1 MLAIKHRGHELSR
14 NILACVLGLALSGT
28 VFAQATTGSIF
39 GTVGGDAAGSTVVVQ
54 GDNGVSRRIPV
65 GADGRYQA
73 GALPVGNYKVM
84 LERQGA
90 VVATHDQVSLR
101 VSSGTQV
108 DFAGAAAAV
117 GTTNLQGVQ
126 VTASALPPIDVS
138 SVDSRTVITA
148 QQLDA
153 LPLARTAEDIALL
166 APGTVTSGSNFT
178 SRIGGGGDLVSFG
191 GASGA
196 ENAYYI
202 NGFNTTDPYKGQG
215 ALQLPYGSIDQQEV
229 LTGGYSS
236 MYGRSDGGVISQ
248 VGKSGTNDW
257 HYGAQVQWTPRSL
270 MSSPDDIVYARN
282 RYAGKLYQYRQDDK
296 SWRTTYSAYVGGPLI
311 KDRLYFFVAAEADK
325 EQGSNTA
332 TSDASSPS
340 RSNYTYTTPKWYAKL
355 NWNITDNH
363 LLELTGIQS
372 EQHGSGSNY
381 AFDYDTHRAGA
392 FQSYSDR
399 TKTGGDAYIIK
410 YTGYLTDNITLSAMY
425 GKMRLHDY
433 SAPVSYDPNL
443 PYLQNIQDQ
452 NLALTG
458 GRPIGNSQSTF
469 SVPASTQGSQNTNL
483 RIDLEWRLG
492 DHKLNLGIDDQTPRT
507 IDQGS
512 NSLTWTYA
520 HNNDA
525 TAPVDPANGIGAP
538 GGNGYYVMKEVVT
551 GAAGVK
557 TVEHAQY
564 LEDTWQ
570 VTDRFLL
577 NVGLRNDAFANY
589 NNSGQKFTSQNRNWS
604 PRLGFSWDVYGDASL
619 KVYGNAGRYYLA
631 INNNTAYDGATGYA
645 WNRTYYTYTG
655 IDANGMPTGLTPFGY
670 YDVNGHTGQAPD
682 PRTVASKNLGAE
694 YQDEFILGATKAI
707 TPEWITGVKGTFRV
721 LRQISDDVC
730 DSSNLLIAKTKAM
743 YNLTDDQIT
752 ANRGACYIFNP
763 GKTNNFDV
771 LTTQGYLR
779 VPMSNGDWGF
789 AQGPKR
795 KYYALEMFLEHPLGK
810 DDWGGRLSYV
820 YSRSY
825 GNSEGLLQV
834 SRGNDSVGVT
844 QDWDNA
850 YVMDRANG
858 VLGNNRT
865 HQVKAYGTYR
875 ISPEW
880 MVSGVAN
887 LASGGPHNCLGF
899 YGTDQSQPDGYG
911 SYYHWC
917 NGKPSV
923 PGSMGDLPWTYR
935 IDLNVT
941 YRPAFADHKLAFNLS
956 VFNVL
961 NQQRPLVLY
970 TRYNNTATP
979 DKLNDLYDTVKVM
992 ESPRYVRFG
1001 VSYDF

>member
-1 MLAIKHRGHELSR
+1 MKVMNLRGQGLSR
-14 NILACVLGLALSGT
+14 NALAWVVGLALSGT
-28 VFAQATTGSIF
+28 VFAQSTTGTIF
-39 GTVGGDAAGSTVVVQ
+39 GTIGGDAKNASVLVQ

-73 GALPVGNYKVM
+73 GALPLGVYTVS

-90 VVATHDQVSLR
+90 VVASREQVALR

-108 DFAGAAAAV
+108 DFAGTGASAS
-117 GTTNLQGVQ
+117 TTNLQGVQ
-126 VTASALPPIDVS
+126 VTANGLPPIDVS
-138 SVDSRTVITA
+138 SVDSRTVITSA
-148 QQLDA
+148 QLDT

-166 APGTVTSGSNFT
+166 APGTVSSGSNFG

-191 GASGA
+191 GSSGA

-202 NGFNTTDPYKGQG
+202 NGFNTTDPYKGEG

-229 LTGGYSS
+229 LTGGYSA

-248 VGKSGTNDW
+248 VGKSGTNEW
-257 HYGAQVQWTPRSL
+257 HFGAQVQWSPRSL
-270 MSSPDDIVYARN
+270 MSSPDDILYARN
-282 RYAGKLYQYRQDDK
+282 RYAGKLYDYRQDDK
-296 SWRTTYSAYVGGPLI
+296 SWTTTYSAYVGGPLI

-325 EQGSNTA
+325 QQGTQTT

-340 RSNYTYTTPKWYAKL
+340 QQRYSNTTPKWYAKL

-363 LLELTGIQS
+363 LLELTGISSKQS
-372 EQHGSGSNY
+372 TSGTNY
-381 AFDYDTHRAGA
+381 AFDYATHRAGA
-392 FQSYSDR
+392 VQSYADHA
-399 TKTGGDAYIIK
+399 KTGGDGYIAK
-410 YTGYLTDNITLSAMY
+410 YTGYLTDNITLTAMY

-433 SAPVSYDPNL
+433 QSPVNYDPSL
-443 PYLQNIQDQ
+443 PFLQNIQDQ

-458 GRPIGNSQSTF
+458 GRPIGNSQATF
-469 SVPASTQGSQNTNL
+469 SVPSPNQGSQNTNL

-492 DHKLNLGIDDQTPRT
+492 DHKINLGIDDQTPRT

-512 NSLTWTYA
+512 NSVSWTYA

-525 TAPVDPANGIGAP
+525 TAPVDPGNGIGAP
-538 GGNGYYVMKEVVT
+538 GGNGYYVVKEVVS
-551 GAAGVK
+551 GAASVR

-564 LEDTWQ
+564 IEDTWQ
-570 VTDRFLL
+570 INDRFLL

-589 NNSGQKFTSQNRNWS
+589 NNSGQKFTSQNHNWS
-604 PRLGFSWDVYGDASL
+604 PRVGFSWDVYGDASL

-645 WNRTYYTYTG
+645 WNRSYFTYTG
-655 IDANGMPTGLTPFGY
+655 IDANGMPTGLKPFGY
-670 YDVNGHTGQAPD
+670 FDVNGHTGQAPD
-682 PRTVASKNLGAE
+682 PRTVASTNLGAE
-694 YQDEFILGATKAI
+694 YQDEFILGATKLLS
-707 TPEWITGVKGTFRV
+707 PEWVAGVKGTYRV

-730 DSSNLLIAKTKAM
+730 DSDNLLIAKTKAM
-743 YNLTDDQIT
+743 YGLTDDQIT

-763 GKTNNFDV
+763 GKTNDFQV
-771 LTTQGYLR
+771 LTNQGYVK
-779 VPMSNGDWGF
+779 VPMTNGDWGF
-789 AQGPKR
+789 TQGPKR
-795 KYYALEMFLEHPLGK
+795 KYYALETFLEHPLGQGN
-810 DDWGGRLSYV
+810 WGGRVSYV
-820 YSRSY
+820 FSRSY

-834 SRGNDSVGVT
+834 SRGTDSVGVT

-865 HQVKAYGTYR
+865 HQIKAYGVYR

-880 MVSGVAN
+880 MVSGVVN

-899 YGTDQSQPDGYG
+899 FGPNQTQPDGYG

-923 PGSMGDLPWTYR
+923 PGSMGDLPWTHR
-935 IDLNVT
+935 VDLNLT

-956 VFNVL
+956 VFNAL

-970 TRYNNTATP
+970 TRYNSNNTP

-1001 VSYDF
+1001 ISYDY

>member
-1 MLAIKHRGHELSR
+1 MKAINLRGQSLSR
-14 NILACVLGLALSGT
+14 NALAWVVGLALSGT
-28 VFAQATTGSIF
+28 VFAQSTTGTIF
-39 GTVGGDAAGSTVVVQ
+39 GTIGGDAKDMSVVVQ

-73 GALPVGNYKVM
+73 GALPVGVYTVS

-90 VVATHDQVSLR
+90 VVASREKIALR

-108 DFAGAAAAV
+108 DFAGTGANAAA
-117 GTTNLQGVQ
+117 TNLQGVQ
-126 VTASALPPIDVS
+126 VTANGLPPIDVS
-138 SVDSRTVITA
+138 SVDSRTVITSA
-148 QQLDA
+148 QLDT

-166 APGTVTSGSNFT
+166 APGTVSSGSNFG
-178 SRIGGGGDLVSFG
+178 SRIGGGGDLVSFAG
-191 GASGA
+191 SSGA

-202 NGFNTTDPYKGQG
+202 NGFNTTDPYKGEG

-229 LTGGYSS
+229 LTGGYSA

-248 VGKSGTNDW
+248 VGKSGTNEW
-257 HYGAQVQWTPRSL
+257 HFGAQVQWSPRSL
-270 MSSPDDIVYARN
+270 MSSPDDILYARN
-282 RYAGKLYQYRQDDK
+282 RYAGRLYDYRQDDK
-296 SWRTTYSAYVGGPLI
+296 SWTTTYSAYVGGPLI

-325 EQGSNTA
+325 QQGTQTT
-332 TSDASSPS
+332 TSDAASPS
-340 RSNYTYTTPKWYAKL
+340 QQRYSDTTPKWYAKL
-355 NWNITDNH
+355 NWNITENH
-363 LLELTGIQS
+363 LLELTGISSKQS
-372 EQHGSGSNY
+372 TSGTNY
-381 AFDYDTHRAGA
+381 AFDYATHRAGA
-392 FQSYSDR
+392 VQSYADH
-399 TKTGGDAYIIK
+399 TKTGGDGYIAK
-410 YTGYLTDNITLSAMY
+410 YTGYLTDNITLTAMY

-433 SAPVSYDPNL
+433 QSPVNYDPSL
-443 PYLQNIQDQ
+443 PFLQNIQDQ

-458 GRPIGNSQSTF
+458 GRPIGNSQATF
-469 SVPASTQGSQNTNL
+469 SVPSPNQGSQNTNL

-492 DHKLNLGIDDQTPRT
+492 DHKINLGIDDQTPRT

-512 NSLTWTYA
+512 NSVSWTYA

-525 TAPVDPANGIGAP
+525 TAPVDPGNGIGAP
-538 GGNGYYVMKEVVT
+538 GGNGYYVVKEVVS
-551 GAAGVK
+551 GAASVR

-564 LEDTWQ
+564 IEDTWQ
-570 VTDRFLL
+570 INDRFLL

-589 NNSGQKFTSQNRNWS
+589 NNSGKKFTSQNHNWS
-604 PRLGFSWDVYGDASL
+604 PRVGFSWDVYGDASL

-645 WNRTYYTYTG
+645 WNRSYFTYTG
-655 IDANGMPTGLTPFGY
+655 IDANGMPTGLKPFGY
-670 YDVNGHTGQAPD
+670 FDVNGHTGQAPD
-682 PRTVASKNLGAE
+682 PRTVASTNLGAE
-694 YQDEFILGATKAI
+694 YQDEFILGATKML
-707 TPEWITGVKGTFRV
+707 TPEWVAGVKGTYRV

-730 DSSNLLIAKTKAM
+730 DSDNLLIAKTKAM
-743 YNLTDDQIT
+743 YGLTDAQIT

-763 GKTNNFDV
+763 GKTNDFQV
-771 LTTQGYLR
+771 LTNQGYVK
-779 VPMSNGDWGF
+779 VPMTNGDWGF
-789 AQGPKR
+789 TQGPKR
-795 KYYALEMFLEHPLGK
+795 KYYALETFLEHPLGQGN
-810 DDWGGRLSYV
+810 WGGRVSYV
-820 YSRSY
+820 FSRSY

-834 SRGNDSVGVT
+834 SRGTDSVGVT

-865 HQVKAYGTYR
+865 HQIKAYGVYR

-880 MVSGVAN
+880 MVSGVIN

-899 YGTDQSQPDGYG
+899 FGPNQTQPDGYG

-923 PGSMGDLPWTYR
+923 PGSMGDLSWTHR
-935 IDLNVT
+935 VDLNLT

-956 VFNVL
+956 VFNAL

-970 TRYNNTATP
+970 TRYNSNNTP

-1001 VSYDF
+1001 ISYDY